1 MGRNIN
7 NKKRI
12 SGLEMKIIIIDW
24 EIPNYACTDI
34 LDGRNMRPINK
45 NQFKEYLLWMD
56 EEYIEKWLPYE
67 DSEIYF
73 VNVKDQTWNEFKTKN
88 SKRLELNEKEFK
100 KLLHKASGIFLID
113 GNHIKSCMYYPW
125 RNRII

>member
-1 MGRNIN
+1 
-7 NKKRI
+7 
-12 SGLEMKIIIIDW
+12 MKIIIIDS

-34 LDGRNMRPINK
+34 LDGKTMRPINK
-45 NQFKEYLLWMD
+45 NQFKELLS
-56 EEYIEKWLPYE
+56 ELLSYE

-73 VNVKDQTWNEFKTKN
+73 INVQNQTWNEFKTKN

-100 KLLHKASGIFLID
+100 KLLQEASFIILID
-113 GNHIKSCMYYPW
+113 GSYIKHCMYYPW